1 MRTKNKEST
10 HPIKK
15 LLIVAIFVAT
25 ICIVINLAPNY
36 IRENMENKMGVIINN
51 NDVTKS
57 MKFEPYVGEN
67 DVIYISTKDIAN
79 FFDDNIFYDNKYD
92 QIITTAKTKVAV
104 LPLNEKEMYVNS
116 SKTKIFGSA
125 TKKDDNFYLP
135 FSEMKDI
142 YNVEVNYIKDT
153 NTLVIDSID
162 RAQKKGNASKD
173 ISIKYKPTIFSKSID
188 NVKQGNSVV
197 VISEVNGGWY
207 KVRTSNGIIGYTKDV
222 TNIYNVRED
231 MEDTKQV
238 NGKISLVWDYY
249 TRTIPNRIGTK
260 IDGINVISPAFVE
273 LVKLGQGDINV
284 KIGSEEQNY
293 INWAHNNNY
302 KIWAMVSN
310 NSYQDT
316 TSEIL
321 NDYKLR
327 ETLINNI
334 INVVLQYN
342 LDGINLDFEYV
353 KVTDKDMLSRL
364 VIELAPRLREYGKVL
379 SVDVTAP
386 DGSED
391 WSECYDRNT
400 IGKYAD
406 YMMFMAYDQ
415 YGTSS
420 KSAGTTAGADWV
432 EVNIKKFVDRE
443 EVPAEK
449 LILGMPFYTRLWKE
463 DGEDLSSTVVYM
475 KSVDKYIPENA
486 SKTWDD
492 EVKQY
497 YVEYTQNGITYKMWI
512 EDEESIK
519 AKFDL
524 MEKYNLAGAAYWQK
538 DFESDSIWEVVKT
551 KTNN

>member
-1 MRTKNKEST
+1 
-10 HPIKK
+10 
-15 LLIVAIFVAT
+15 
-25 ICIVINLAPNY
+25 
-36 IRENMENKMGVIINN
+36 
-51 NDVTKS
+51 
-57 MKFEPYVGEN
+57 
-67 DVIYISTKDIAN
+67 
-79 FFDDNIFYDNKYD
+79 
-92 QIITTAKTKVAV
+92 
-104 LPLNEKEMYVNS
+104 
-116 SKTKIFGSA
+116 
-125 TKKDDNFYLP
+125 
-135 FSEMKDI
+135 
-142 YNVEVNYIKDT
+142 
-153 NTLVIDSID
+153 
-162 RAQKKGNASKD
+162 
-173 ISIKYKPTIFSKSID
+173 
-188 NVKQGNSVV
+188 
-197 VISEVNGGWY
+197 
-207 KVRTSNGIIGYTKDV
+207 
-222 TNIYNVRED
+222 
-231 MEDTKQV
+231 MEDTKQID
-238 NGKISLVWDYY
+238 GKISLVWDYY
-249 TRTIPNRIGTK
+249 TRTIPNRTGTK
-260 IDGINVISPAFVE
+260 IDGINVVSPSFVE
-273 LVKLGQGDINV
+273 LVKLGQGDLNI
-284 KIGSEEQNY
+284 KIGSDEQNY

-327 ETLINNI
+327 ETLIDNI
-334 INVVLQYN
+334 VNVVLQYN

-386 DGSED
+386 DGSAD

-400 IGKYAD
+400 IGKVAD

-443 EVPAEK
+443 EVPANK

-463 DGEDLSSTVVYM
+463 DGEDLSSSVVYM
-475 KSVDKYIPENA
+475 KSVDKYIPSGV

-492 EVKQY
+492 ELKQN
-497 YVEYTQNGITYKMWI
+497 YVEYSQNGTTYKMWI